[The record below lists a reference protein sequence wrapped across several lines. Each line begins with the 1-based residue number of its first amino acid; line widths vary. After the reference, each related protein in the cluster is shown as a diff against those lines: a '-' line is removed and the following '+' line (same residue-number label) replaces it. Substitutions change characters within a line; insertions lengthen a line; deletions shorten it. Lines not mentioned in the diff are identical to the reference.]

1 MAGWCFI
8 IPPVIGFDPS
18 PFWNGIIP
26 PNQAAAGRSAT
37 NVARCDQPATPA
49 AAPTPWKRLGIQ
61 WKWPAKICGETMWK
75 NIKHGFPNTHT
86 HIYIYMYYTYYV
98 IIYIYIYVM
107 CIYIYIYIY
116 CVYIYNVYICILPG
130 QPTMGWNTKLTP
142 LSTQLFWTNATE

>member
-1 MAGWCFI
+1 MIIYILCFTQKPWYPKRFPKMAGWCFI

-61 WKWPAKICGETMWK
+61 WK
-75 NIKHGFPNTHT
+75 
-86 HIYIYMYYTYYV
+86 
-98 IIYIYIYVM
+98 
-107 CIYIYIYIY
+107 
-116 CVYIYNVYICILPG
+116 
-130 QPTMGWNTKLTP
+130 
-142 LSTQLFWTNATE
+142 